1 YTLEQASGKPLDEVF
16 RIVNESTRRT
26 VESPVSRVLREGTVV
41 GLANHTALISRNGRE
56 MPIDDSGAP
65 IRGPQGSLVGV
76 VLVFRDISARKKAE
90 EESLRLA
97 AIVDSSD
104 DAIVAQHLDG
114 VITNWN
120 GAAERMFGYAAA
132 EALGRHFSFLIP
144 QGSPEIPG
152 SVLDRIQRGEPG
164 IQHEGCAAARMAAW
178 LKSPP
183 PSRPFATWW
192 ETWLE

>member
-104 DAIVAQHLDG
+104 DAIVAQQLDG

-120 GAAERMFGYAAA
+120 GAAERMFGYTAA
-132 EALGRHFSFLIP
+132 EMVGRNFSFLLP
-144 QGSPEIPG
+144 EGSPEDPQTVLEGIRSDGPG
-152 SVLDRIQRGEPG
+152 VHYEAFR
-164 IQHEGCAAARMAAW
+164 
-178 LKSPP
+178 
-183 PSRPFATWW
+183 
-192 ETWLE
+192 